1 MLAVV
6 ALYGYL
12 GDEDRPDVWKPDHM
26 IMHPSELL
34 TWLATAPAP
43 RPAAAEAQV

>member
-1 MLAVV
+1 M
-6 ALYGYL
+6 YGYL

-34 TWLATAPAP
+34 TWIATQPVP
-43 RPAAAEAQV
+43 RAVAGASA